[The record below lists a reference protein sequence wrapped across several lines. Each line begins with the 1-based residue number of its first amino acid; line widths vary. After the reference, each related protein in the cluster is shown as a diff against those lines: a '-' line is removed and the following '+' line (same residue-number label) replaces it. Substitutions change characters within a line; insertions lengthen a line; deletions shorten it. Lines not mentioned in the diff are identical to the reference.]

1 MISRKVNALRIISLL
16 LCLILI
22 YTIVMPCNSYAAKK
36 VIGLVSEQEYQNK
49 YTNTEDYTA
58 VPYYRYAT
66 RTKETTTSGY
76 SSLSGWTQSG
86 KKLVSSSTGRWS
98 RSSGNPG
105 TSRDNNYETVT
116 KVSKTTGF
124 EYYVW
129 VCNHKTWFWKNN
141 GAVHNNG
148 SCRAKNK
155 LVIYSSR
162 GVIGSKDSDGSY
174 TAPKSF
180 SISNPGSFSTIY
192 GMTWN
197 GSAINSWTSGSKI
210 TPVWRGG
217 TVTYYKTTVEKYQYS
232 YWKWGSWSSW
242 SNWTADVKATGDT
255 CKKDSTV
262 MYYVTDIRKENQTI
276 TGTSSYNV
284 KCGDPGFSLNCTTNG
299 DSILNYTSSNTGIV
313 TVSSGGYV
321 TIKGAGTATIT
332 VKAPMTEN
340 YKAAQKT
347 IQITVT
353 KKTQTISGSSS
364 YRAVYGDESFA
375 IDAAAQTGLSYTT
388 SDADVAEVD
397 QSGYVIINGA
407 GTATIT
413 VTAAESDI
421 YKSAS
426 KTITVNI
433 AKASQG
439 IDVQPDFRFDLGDAP
454 FYLDA
459 KSETGQFR
467 YSSSNTKIAT
477 VSTSGRV
484 TIKNPGK
491 AKIYITAL
499 SDSNYKSAKRTVYIS
514 IGMKTPELSCKN
526 KFKKIKFTWSKVPG
540 ASGYKVYSYDKNKKK
555 YICKMT
561 RKSSQRYAVIR
572 EPKIGK
578 EYKVKIRAYKNVN
591 GKKVYS
597 PYSDVVKV
605 IGK

>member
-1 MISRKVNALRIISLL
+1 MDRKVNCRVIISII
-16 LCLILI
+16 LCMTLI
-22 YTIVMPCNSYAAKK
+22 TGIVFPCNVYAAKK
-36 VIGLVSEQEYQNK
+36 VIGLVSEQEYLNK
-49 YTNTEDYTA
+49 YTNKEDFTA

-66 RTKETTTSGY
+66 RSKETTTSGY
-76 SSLSGWTQSG
+76 SSLSGWTSSG
-86 KKLVSSSTGRWS
+86 KKLISSNTGSWS
-98 RSSGNPG
+98 RSAGSAG
-105 TSRDNNYETVT
+105 TSNDSSYETVT
-116 KVSKTTGF
+116 KVNKTTGY

-141 GAVHNNG
+141 GAKHNNG
-148 SCRAKNK
+148 TCRSKNK

-180 SISNPGSFSTIY
+180 SPSSPGSFSTIY

-197 GSAINSWTSGSKI
+197 GATISSWTSGSKI

-242 SNWTADVKATGDT
+242 SDWTADVKATGDT

-299 DSILNYTSSNTGIV
+299 DSILNYTSSNTGVV
-313 TVSSGGYV
+313 TVSSSGYV
-321 TIKGAGTATIT
+321 NIKGAGTATIT

-375 IDAAAQTGLSYTT
+375 IDAAAQTELSYAT
-388 SDADVAEVD
+388 SDAGVAEVD

-439 IDVQPDFRFDLGDAP
+439 IDVQPDFWFDLGDAP

-514 IGMKTPELSCKN
+514 VGMKTPELSCKN
-526 KFKKIKFTWSKVPG
+526 EFKKIKFTWSKVPG
-540 ASGYKVYSYDKNKKK
+540 AGGYKVYVYDKNKKK

-561 RKSSQRYAVIR
+561 KKSSQRYVVIR

-578 EYKVKIRAYKNVN
+578 QYKVKVRAYKVVN
-591 GKKVYS
+591 GRSMYS
-597 PYSDVVKV
+597 PYSNIVSA
-605 IGK
+605 IGE